1 MALAPLKVERLYR
14 QISNLIIE
22 CIKSGDFK
30 AGEPLPSERELAKQ
44 IEVSRST
51 IREAFIALEMTG
63 WIEIRVG
70 NGVYVS
76 NPLPQTES
84 KKEITINHTE
94 KDETEFSLRDLLKA
108 RQSFETMIAELAARN
123 ATGEQ
128 CAELQE
134 IMKDLIKRKDND
146 ENFLREDKRFH
157 LLISEMTGNE
167 VLHNMME
174 HLWDMRQSTRFILM
188 ESHYANIDLPKS
200 MNIDHQQ
207 IVKAILERNP
217 KEAARCMH
225 EHLQHVYECFFN
237 ID

>member
-1 MALAPLKVERLYR
+1 MTLAPLKVERLYR

-22 CIKSGDFK
+22 CIKRGDFK

-44 IEVSRST
+44 MEVSRSS

-70 NGVYVS
+70 NGIYVA
-76 NPLPQTES
+76 NQLYRTEY
-84 KKEITINHTE
+84 KKEIIINNSE

-123 ATGEQ
+123 ATEEQ

-134 IMKDLIKRKDND
+134 IMKDLIKQKDND

-174 HLWDMRQSTRFILM
+174 HLWDMRQSTRFIRM

-217 KEAARCMH
+217 KEAARCMN

-237 ID
+237 IE

>member
-22 CIKSGDFK
+22 CIKRGDFNS
-30 AGEPLPSERELAKQ
+30 GEPLPSERELAKQ
-44 IEVSRST
+44 MEVSRSS

-70 NGVYVS
+70 NGVYVA
-76 NPLPQTES
+76 NPLPQFEP
-84 KKEITINHTE
+84 KKEAVSTATE

-123 ATGEQ
+123 ATDEQ

-134 IMKDLIKRKDND
+134 IMKDLIKQKDND

-167 VLHNMME
+167 VLHSMME
-174 HLWDMRQSTRFILM
+174 HLWDMRQSTRFIRM
-188 ESHYANIDLPKS
+188 ESHYADIDLPKT
-200 MNIDHQQ
+200 MNEDHQL
-207 IVKAILERNP
+207 IVNAILDRNP
-217 KEAARCMH
+217 KEAAKCMH
-225 EHLQHVYECFFN
+225 NHLQHVYECFFN
-237 ID
+237 IE

>member
-22 CIKSGDFK
+22 CIKRGDFN

-44 IEVSRST
+44 MEVSRSS

-70 NGVYVS
+70 NGVYVA
-76 NPLPQTES
+76 NPLPQFEP
-84 KKEITINHTE
+84 KKEAVSTATE

-123 ATGEQ
+123 ATDEQ

-134 IMKDLIKRKDND
+134 IMKDLIKQ
-146 ENFLREDKRFH
+146 KR
-157 LLISEMTGNE
+157 
-167 VLHNMME
+167 
-174 HLWDMRQSTRFILM
+174 
-188 ESHYANIDLPKS
+188 
-200 MNIDHQQ
+200 
-207 IVKAILERNP
+207 
-217 KEAARCMH
+217 
-225 EHLQHVYECFFN
+225 
-237 ID
+237 